1 MWTYYFKAQE
11 SQSVYKSLREFLDSD
26 CGSTDKP
33 STVEAPWADSGTPT
47 ASGKSEPTQPTKSS
61 SKDVSKYSPAHY
73 QRGKIQVWDF
83 ISDQNL
89 DFLTGNVVKY
99 VCRAGLK
106 DYESELDDLLKAKAY
121 IEKKIAQVS
130 EGRNR

>member
-1 MWTYYFKAQE
+1 
-11 SQSVYKSLREFLDSD
+11 
-26 CGSTDKP
+26 
-33 STVEAPWADSGTPT
+33 
-47 ASGKSEPTQPTKSS
+47 
-61 SKDVSKYSPAHY
+61 VSKYSPAHY

-130 EGRNR
+130 EGHNR